1 MTFDQSNTL
10 KRKAALGA
18 AFLYF
23 LLVCTPALAAES
35 FEELMAGA
43 DAAYSKGKYVDAI
56 NGYRKALAEAEKSGD
71 KQNIGLVLSDI
82 SYVSVLVGTYS
93 EGVTAAERGIA
104 ISKETKDE
112 KRQATFL
119 VNLANLVGAQGDL
132 NSALNYAKEAVEIRE
147 RILKPNDASLA
158 QAYNDLAGNYMHLRK
173 VTEAETNYKRALKIY
188 EDNGDPR
195 AAACYSNL
203 SLVCVE
209 QGKGDEA
216 EQLAQKAL
224 AIDEKNKGP
233 DHPWVAADAAAL
245 ATIYFAQGKYTQVE
259 PLIKRALAIE
269 EKAAGP
275 QSEGLAE
282 MLDIYSQTLAKLG
295 RQNESKECAV
305 RANSIRTN
313 LQH

>member
-1 MTFDQSNTL
+1 
-10 KRKAALGA
+10 
-18 AFLYF
+18 
-23 LLVCTPALAAES
+23 
-35 FEELMAGA
+35 MAGA

-93 EGVTAAERGIA
+93 EGVTAAERGIE